1 MSNPRF
7 EDLNIKAPFLKALN
21 EEGYTSPTPIQNE
34 TIPFVLQGSD
44 ILGMAQTGTGK
55 TAAFG
60 FPMLQRIDST
70 NRMTRDPRAL
80 ILAPTRELAIQ
91 INESIRKYGQY
102 IALKHTVIFGGVKQG
117 PQVKALERGMDIIV
131 ATPGRLLD
139 LYNQKFCSL
148 DKIEFFVLDEADR
161 MLDMGF
167 INDIKKLLSL
177 LHLPDKPYF
186 FLPPWHQILN

>member
-7 EDLNIKAPFLKALN
+7 EDLNIKAPFLKALK

-34 TIPFVLQGSD
+34 TIPLALQGSD

-55 TAAFG
+55 TAAFAL
-60 FPMLQRIDST
+60 PILQKLNAMQAPDKS
-70 NRMTRDPRAL
+70 RDPRAL

-117 PQVKALERGMDIIV
+117 PQVKSLERGMDIIV

-139 LYNQKFCSL
+139 LINQGFCSL
-148 DKIEFFVLDEADR
+148 
-161 MLDMGF
+161 
-167 INDIKKLLSL
+167 N
-177 LHLPDKPYF
+177 
-186 FLPPWHQILN
+186 